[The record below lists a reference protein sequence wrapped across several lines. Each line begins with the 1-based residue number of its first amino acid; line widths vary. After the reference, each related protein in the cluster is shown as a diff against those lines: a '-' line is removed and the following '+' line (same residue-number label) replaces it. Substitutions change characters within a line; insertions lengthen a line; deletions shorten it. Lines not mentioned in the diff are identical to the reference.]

1 MNLSKDT
8 YLLAGDQQKI
18 AQDVGTWLSSTYARM
33 RSVGVYMAASRARAR
48 EMRELCRFSDRE
60 LWDVGLSRS
69 DIPAVQQGTYRR
81 G

>member
-8 YLLAGDQQKI
+8 YLLAGDQPKI
-18 AQDVGTWLSSTYARM
+18 GQEVRTWLSLAYARV
-33 RSVGVYMAASRARAR
+33 RNLGVNMAEGRARGR
-48 EMRELCRFSDRE
+48 EMRELHKFSDRE